1 MHIAGYYC
9 LIFIAMK
16 KRLLMVVMALSCLTF
31 VDAREVEDLGKAKGK
46 SVFMVCDTLKS
57 VLEGRDRVKKL

>member
-1 MHIAGYYC
+1 
-9 LIFIAMK
+9 
-16 KRLLMVVMALSCLTF
+16 MVVMALSCLTF